1 MAKKSF
7 MNADNPAMQFI
18 SAPVQEKAPVPE
30 TRLPEMSETKAPVA
44 DVPAPVPVSEPAP
57 AKVTN
62 SMENAFDI
70 APKSAEHKSKR
81 AQLLMTPSLHQ
92 KVCKKAASLNMSFNE
107 LVNLVLEKYVQ

>member
-18 SAPVQEKAPVPE
+18 SEPLSMP
-30 TRLPEMSETKAPVA
+30 SEE
-44 DVPAPVPVSEPAP
+44 EPAKESP
-57 AKVTN
+57 VEKP
-62 SMENAFDI
+62 MEKTPEDNPQASKADAFDI

-92 KVCKKAASLNMSFNE
+92 KVCKKADSLNMSFNE
-107 LVNLVLEKYVQ
+107 LVNLVLENYVQ